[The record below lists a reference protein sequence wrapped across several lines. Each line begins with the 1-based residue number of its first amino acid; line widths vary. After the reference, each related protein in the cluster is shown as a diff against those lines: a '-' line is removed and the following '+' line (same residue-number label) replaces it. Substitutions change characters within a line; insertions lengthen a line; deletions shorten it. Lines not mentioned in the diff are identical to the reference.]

1 MHWSTL
7 EIIPRWLRNLTVLAV
22 FSVPIAQANV
32 PVDLRVLVD
41 VSGSMKT
48 SDPNTVRGPATALL
62 AALLPQESFGGIWLF
77 GTDVREL
84 VPYGS
89 VDARWTALAAP
100 LTASIR
106 SKDQFTHIESALST
120 ALRAR
125 DPDTTRQCHIVML
138 TDGLVDVRGG
148 LDASRASRDR
158 ILKRLIPEAIKRECR
173 IHTIALSDQADIEL
187 LRQMA
192 LETGGLYTQIENA
205 GDLIPVMLDALELAI
220 RSQQLPVIN
229 DEILIDAEITQLR
242 IIQLGQNPTFELLQS
257 GREPIT
263 EQSAGD
269 RFSLYAGDGYKT
281 LLWSQPEPGRY
292 RLYDA
297 NSDDLRILID
307 SNTRLE
313 MTELPGTVSKDV
325 SIGLAIG
332 LTRDGQPLAQVES
345 PVSRFDARFGAE
357 DSIVLRP
364 STDGRVTAQLDSLPV
379 GRGLFTIRSLE
390 PQRHRQIQRRL
401 EVLAT
406 APITALGT
414 NTSRAVQLTS
424 IGSTGSDAVEARAG
438 QADLGK
444 PTTTTVEST
453 GQLGSNPVT
462 RFLGLD
468 GSDPSRLPSELTSW
482 PLWQLIGIGL
492 GVLALLGF
500 IVVMVLK
507 PKPPVRRED
516 P

>member
-7 EIIPRWLRNLTVLAV
+7 KIILRWLRNLTCLAV
-22 FSVPIAQANV
+22 LCVPIAQANV

-48 SDPNTVRGPATALL
+48 SDPKTVRGPATALL

-77 GTDVREL
+77 GTDVRDL

-106 SKDQFTHIESALST
+106 SKDQYTHIESALST
-120 ALRAR
+120 ALRVR
-125 DPDTTRQCHIVML
+125 DPDATRQCHIVML

-148 LDASRASRDR
+148 PEASRASRDR
-158 ILKRLIPEAIKRECR
+158 ILKRLIPEAINRECR
-173 IHTIALSDQADIEL
+173 LHTIALSDQADIEL

-229 DEILIDAEITQLR
+229 DEILIDPEISQLR

-263 EQSAGD
+263 EQTAGD
-269 RFSLYAGDGYKT
+269 RFSLYAGEGYKT

-325 SIGLAIG
+325 SIGLTIG
-332 LTRDGQPLAQVES
+332 LSRDGQPIPQVSS
-345 PVSRFDARFGAE
+345 PVSRFEARFGSE
-357 DSIVLRP
+357 DSITLNP
-364 STDGRVTAQLDSLPV
+364 SDDGGVTAQLNSLPV

-406 APITALGT
+406 APIEALGT
-414 NTSRAVQLTS
+414 NSAQAVQLTPIS
-424 IGSTGSDAVEARAG
+424 PGGARMDQANAG
-438 QADLGK
+438 DTPGVRDQ
-444 PTTTTVEST
+444 ESRPS
-453 GQLGSNPVT
+453 GRNPVA
-462 RFLGLD
+462 RFLGLE
-468 GSDPSRLPSELTSW
+468 GSVASELPSELTSW
-482 PLWQLIGIGL
+482 PVWQLVGIGL

-507 PKPPVRRED
+507 PKPQVRREE